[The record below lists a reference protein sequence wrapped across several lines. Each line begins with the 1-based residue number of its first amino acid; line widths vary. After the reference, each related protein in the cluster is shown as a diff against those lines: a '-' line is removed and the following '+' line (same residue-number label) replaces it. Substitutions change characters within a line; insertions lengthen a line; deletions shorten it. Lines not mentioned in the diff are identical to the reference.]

1 MRRYVIMGTG
11 AIGGTVGGR
20 LAQHDIPVVW
30 VARGEHGEVLVRDG
44 MTLRTPDETIEVR
57 ATVWASPEQAELGP
71 DDVLVL
77 AVKTQQAAEALAAWA
92 DVPVRS
98 GAETLGTAGDLLP
111 ILCLTNGLAAE
122 DLALRYFER
131 VYGVCVWCPAT
142 HVTPGEIVA
151 RYTPVSGVFHLGRYR
166 GDGPDDLAREVA
178 RDWESARLSVPLPD
192 DVMAW
197 KRRKLVSNMVN
208 AIDALFVRSEA
219 SKRLIKDAQA
229 EARAVLAATGEAVV
243 DDEEESANRLRA
255 QIASVPGAPEEMGS
269 STYQSIA
276 RGTGSVETDYINGEI
291 VRLGRVHGVPT
302 PVNTALA
309 SLTRRAAA
317 EGWQPRSRDAAAL
330 RIRPAG

>member
-11 AIGGTVGGR
+11 AVGGTVGGR

-30 VARGEHGEVLVRDG
+30 VARGEHGEVLAREG

-77 AVKTQQAAEALAAWA
+77 AVKTQQAAEALAA
-92 DVPVRS
+92 
-98 GAETLGTAGDLLP
+98 
-111 ILCLTNGLAAE
+111 
-122 DLALRYFER
+122 
-131 VYGVCVWCPAT
+131 
-142 HVTPGEIVA
+142 
-151 RYTPVSGVFHLGRYR
+151 
-166 GDGPDDLAREVA
+166 
-178 RDWESARLSVPLPD
+178 
-192 DVMAW
+192 
-197 KRRKLVSNMVN
+197 KLVSNMVN

-243 DDEEESANRLRA
+243 GDEEESANRLRA
-255 QIASVPGAPEEMGS
+255 QIAPVPGAPGEMGS

-317 EGWQPRSRDAAAL
+317 QGWQPRSQDAAAL